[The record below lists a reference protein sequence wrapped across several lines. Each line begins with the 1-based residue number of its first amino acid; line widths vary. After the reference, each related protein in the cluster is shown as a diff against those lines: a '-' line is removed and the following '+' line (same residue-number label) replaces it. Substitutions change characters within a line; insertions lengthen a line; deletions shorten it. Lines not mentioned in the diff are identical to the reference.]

1 MANRFPL
8 ILDTADSNKLK
19 ELPNGDNLDLTG
31 SGISAVG
38 DIQSTGTT
46 TAKAVKLSGYT
57 TAERDALGA
66 VEGQMIYNSST
77 DTFQGYMGSS
87 WQSFSSGFATSD
99 LSVVTST
106 PTGGGALSY
115 NSTSGTFTF
124 SPAATAAQNLSLSQ
138 DDLSISGGNTISL
151 ASLPIAY
158 TNITGKPT
166 TLSGYGITNGQET
179 LISGTNI
186 KTINGFSIL
195 GNGDI
200 QIQGGGGGG
209 SGAPMNFS
217 VGADDSTLRQIN
229 TGESIRFI
237 GGDHITTASD
247 TEGNITVNFSSSG
260 DVDFGSNKITYSN
273 VYSTEGD
280 LPSASTY
287 HGMFAHVH
295 GTGKAY
301 YAHAGAWVRLGNYDE
316 ITNAGTGNVT
326 FSGTTIDSD
335 DSSGIEFTPAI
346 TMASDLTVENDI
358 TVNNDINV
366 KGSLN
371 TVGSGTPEIFSDNEI
386 ELNAGTRIQATT
398 GPFQMLKVTTTQRD
412 ALTASNGDI
421 IYNTTD
427 NKFQGYENG
436 AWANLI

>member
-99 LSVVTST
+99 LNVITST

-115 NSTSGTFTF
+115 NSSSGTFTF

-151 ASLPIAY
+151 ASLPVAY

-179 LISGTNI
+179 LVSGTNI

-217 VGADDSTLRQIN
+217 VGADDSAMRQIN

-237 GGDHITTASD
+237 GGTGISTSSD
-247 TEGNITVNFSSSG
+247 VEGNIT
-260 DVDFGSNKITYSN
+260 
-273 VYSTEGD
+273 
-280 LPSASTY
+280 
-287 HGMFAHVH
+287 
-295 GTGKAY
+295 
-301 YAHAGAWVRLGNYDE
+301 
-316 ITNAGTGNVT
+316 ITNDGTVVNAFTTITADTGSTNANSATDSLAIEGGSGISTSITGDTVTVTLTGSANTGNITFAGTT
-326 FSGTTIDSD
+326 LDSN
-335 DSSGIEFTPAI
+335 DSSGIEFTPAV
-346 TMASDLTVENDI
+346 TMASDLIVENDI
-358 TVNNDINV
+358 VCSNV
-366 KGSLN
+366 VYAESFQA
-371 TVGSGTPEIFSDNEI
+371 TSTGTPTITSDSTI
-386 ELNAGTRIQATT
+386 TLSAQDRVSITRGPLKHAT
-398 GPFQMLKVTTTQRD
+398 FTTTERD
-412 ALTASNGDI
+412 ALTSVAGDVI
-421 IYNTTD
+421 FNTTTT
-427 NKFQGYENG
+427 KLQVYTGST
-436 AWANLI
+436 WADLH